1 MNNDNDMKK
10 QESQDQKPFFRQ
22 FLEASSIG
30 MYLVIATFVGLAMGY
45 GLDSLMNTSPYMTF
59 IMLFVGIIAGF
70 REIFRVANKQSK

>member
-1 MNNDNDMKK
+1 MLNENDKK
-10 QESQDQKPFFRQ
+10 DKDTQDQKPFFRQ

-45 GLDSLMNTSPYMTF
+45 GLDSLMGTSPYMTF

-70 REIFRVANKQSK
+70 REIFRVVNKQGK